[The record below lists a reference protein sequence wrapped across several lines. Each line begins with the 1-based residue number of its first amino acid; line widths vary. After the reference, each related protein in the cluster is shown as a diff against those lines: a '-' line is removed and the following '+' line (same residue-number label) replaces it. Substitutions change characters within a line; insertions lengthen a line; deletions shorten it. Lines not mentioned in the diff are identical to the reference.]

1 MKINIKKEGEFM
13 SVLVLGG
20 HECME
25 KDYKE
30 ILREKGYR
38 TKIYTKMPSGLK
50 KRIGNPDAIVLL
62 MSTISHSMAEVAIR
76 DAKKKR
82 IPIIKVKN
90 SSKEAFCDCIK
101 DIDKCIGD
109 CSNCKLNCIS

>member
-1 MKINIKKEGEFM
+1 M

-25 KDYKE
+25 KDYKSL
-30 ILREKGYR
+30 LREKGYN

-62 MSTISHSMAEVAIR
+62 MSTISHSMAELAIR
-76 DAKKKR
+76 DAKRKK
-82 IPIIKVKN
+82 IPVIKVKN
-90 SSKEAFCDCIK
+90 SSKEAFYDCIK

-109 CSNCKLNCIS
+109 CSKCKLKCRS

>member
-1 MKINIKKEGEFM
+1 M

-25 KDYKE
+25 KDYKSL
-30 ILREKGYR
+30 LREKGYN

-62 MSTISHSMAEVAIR
+62 MSTISHSMAELAIR
-76 DAKKKR
+76 DAKRKK
-82 IPIIKVKN
+82 IPVIKVKN
-90 SSKEAFCDCIK
+90 SSKEAFYDCIK

-109 CSNCKLNCIS
+109 CSQCKLKYRS